1 MEFKIQDE
9 YKILEVE
16 TYSED
21 ELHLLISNKDNDFL
35 GEIILDKEKA
45 IELAKK
51 LNNFYCL

>member
-9 YKILEVE
+9 DKILEVE